1 MTIKIDEGN
10 LKQGVL
16 GLVIALVEIIQDA
29 LVHQAF
35 RRMDGGSL
43 TEEEMER
50 LGAALMD
57 LDEAIEQIKQEN
69 GIAEAVR
76 SVRDGLDGVVDDVLD
91 NFLNPDKWLISA
103 KEGEPT

>member
-1 MTIKIDEGN
+1 MAIEIDEGN

-16 GLVIALVEIIQDA
+16 GLVVALVEVIQDA
-29 LVHQAF
+29 LQHQAF
-35 RRMDGGSL
+35 RRMEGGSL

-76 SVRDGLDGVVDDVLD
+76 SVRDGLDSVVDDVLD
-91 NFLNPDKWLISA
+91 NFLNPDKWQISA
-103 KEGEPT
+103 KEGEPA